1 MIRRL
6 AALPLL
12 LAACGADPVLY
23 AAPPPVPAGERI
35 AVFASSIEV
44 REVSLP
50 LYAESEEVH
59 VGMPGGAI
67 APLEG
72 ARWADDPRRAVT
84 LELASALAT
93 ATGARV
99 ASEPWPY
106 QSFPEATVTVRA
118 TQMLAGIDGLF
129 RMSGQWATGD
139 HDGERERAGR
149 FEVTAPI
156 APGTGIAGIA
166 AARAVAVRDLARTIA
181 SRGL

>member
-12 LAACGADPVLY
+12 LAACGADPLLY
-23 AAPPPVPAGERI
+23 AAAPPVPAGAPI

-50 LYAESEEVH
+50 LYAESEEIH
-59 VGMPGGAI
+59 VGMAGGAI

-84 LELASALAT
+84 LELASALAA
-93 ATGARV
+93 ATSARV

-106 QSFPEATVTVRA
+106 QSLPEATVTVRA
-118 TQMLAGIDGLF
+118 MQMLAGTDGLF
-129 RMSGQWATGD
+129 RISGQWATGD
-139 HDGERERAGR
+139 RDGERERAGS
-149 FEVTAPI
+149 FEVAAPI
-156 APGTGIAGIA
+156 PPPGGSMGIA
-166 AARAVAVRDLARTIA
+166 AARAVAVRDLARLIA